1 MGCSRARATSRFR
14 QETGLSILDE
24 IHEIRFQKM
33 CELLSHG
40 SLPIAMVVE
49 RSGYESDGYAKR
61 FFLKRTGMTMR
72 EYRRQSTNKGKQD
85 HERAK
90 L

>member
-1 MGCSRARATSRFR
+1 
-14 QETGLSILDE
+14 
-24 IHEIRFQKM
+24 M
-33 CELLSHG
+33 CELLSRG
-40 SLPIAMVVE
+40 TLPIAMVVE

-72 EYRRQSTNKGKQD
+72 EYRRQATKKGKK
-85 HERAK
+85 HERAT